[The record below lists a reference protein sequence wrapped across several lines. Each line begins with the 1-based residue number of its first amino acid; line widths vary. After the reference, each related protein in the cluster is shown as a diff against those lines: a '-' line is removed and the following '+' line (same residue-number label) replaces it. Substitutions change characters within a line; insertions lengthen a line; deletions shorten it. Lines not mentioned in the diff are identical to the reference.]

1 MQRWPRRARGSTGAS
16 GAARGIS
23 GVGRLKTTT
32 WRHSGRP
39 ALHSSTRRKRDTRRS
54 SWASQGVAGM
64 AVSAVVAS
72 GGDGGVRAGRTEE
85 GESVR
90 GRERESR
97 TALGVAW
104 HRPDE
109 SRRSQAGRE
118 GGGGR
123 GV

>member
-1 MQRWPRRARGSTGAS
+1 M
-16 GAARGIS
+16 
-23 GVGRLKTTT
+23 
-32 WRHSGRP
+32 
-39 ALHSSTRRKRDTRRS
+39 HSSMRRKRGTRRS

-90 GRERESR
+90 GRGRGVEGVSWRR
-97 TALGVAW
+97 LGATG
-104 HRPDE
+104 
-109 SRRSQAGRE
+109 RSQAGWE

>member
-90 GRERESR
+90 GRVRESR
-97 TALGVAW
+97 MALGVAW
-104 HRPDE
+104 HRPDA

>member
-1 MQRWPRRARGSTGAS
+1 MH
-16 GAARGIS
+16 
-23 GVGRLKTTT
+23 RL
-32 WRHSGRP
+32 
-39 ALHSSTRRKRDTRRS
+39 TRRKRGTRRS

-72 GGDGGVRAGRTEE
+72 GGDGGVRAERTEE

-90 GRERESR
+90 GREWESQ

-104 HRPDE
+104 RHPDA
-109 SRRSQAGRE
+109 SRRSQVGRE

-123 GV
+123 ARPSGARWETVAALVG